1 KYEQPEKIV
10 RLNNKWITMYPSE
23 WKESLDCTAQVGL
36 GFGNKD
42 MNLMHL
48 GRLAQTIQMIAQH
61 PAAGMLLK
69 PKNVYN
75 LVTEQIR
82 AMGMK
87 NVDDFIT
94 DPGNAEPQQ
103 QGPSPEEQAKQ
114 MEAQLKAEEIK
125 VKLQKIQQESALK
138 QQEMQIDA
146 QIAQQNLE
154 LKQQEANVEMQIK
167 AQELEIK
174 KAELALKQQE
184 LVLEREQERPV
195 KIGT

>member
-1 KYEQPEKIV
+1 
-10 RLNNKWITMYPSE
+10 MYPSE
-23 WKESLDCTAQVGL
+23 WKEKMDCTAQVGL

-48 GRLAQTIQMIAQH
+48 GRLSQTIQMIAQH

-75 LVTEQIR
+75 LVAEQIK

-87 NVDDFIT
+87 NVDDFIQ
-94 DPGNAEPQQ
+94 DPGDADVPQQ

-114 MEAQLKAEEIK
+114 QEAQLKQQELQ
-125 VKLQKIQQESALK
+125 VKMQKIQQESELR

-146 QIAQQNLE
+146 QIAQQDLE
-154 LKQQEANVEMQIK
+154 LKQQEASVDMQIK

-184 LVLEREQERPV
+184 LVLEREQERAV
-195 KIGT
+195 KIGN